1 MKTYET
7 IINDINTG
15 EYLGTNTVKAKDTD
29 IVTTKVRS
37 PKEYDNQIQF
47 AKNKKMLDAEMKEF
61 IENNEGAFVS
71 LIFKY
76 GSIIFKEIEDRA
88 EGNKGNIHVIRFIV
102 LATYQNYKG
111 CLTYSNGKEIKKK
124 DLGKIWDTSSK
135 NSINETYNLLKECGY
150 LYETEEGNLMINK
163 DIVIK
168 GPMKDKI
175 KELKDKDGSYTYTR
189 VFADNVRNMY
199 QGTESKQRK
208 QLANLFKILPYINFK
223 YNVFCSNPAET
234 DKTKLRLLDWTD
246 LAEICGYNVDN
257 ASRLKKE
264 LMKLKIYGYDVIGQ
278 FETGSGRTIKINPK
292 VYYAGDDTNNVRELY
307 SCDMFDMIEG
317 YVKNHKK

>member
-7 IINDINTG
+7 IINDINNG
-15 EYLGTNTVKAKDTD
+15 EHLGTNTVEAKDTD
-29 IVTTKVRS
+29 IVITKVMS

-76 GSIIFKEIEDRA
+76 GAVIFKEIEDRA

-124 DLGKIWDTSSK
+124 DLGKIWDVK
-135 NSINETYNLLKECGY
+135 DRKGINDTYNILKDCGY
-150 LYETEEGNLMINK
+150 LYETEEGNLMINE

-168 GPMKDKI
+168 GVIKNKI
-175 KELKDKDGSYTYTR
+175 KELKDDNKSYTCTR
-189 VFADNVRNMY
+189 LFVDNVREMY
-199 QGTESKQRK
+199 NRTESKQRK

-223 YNVFCSNPAET
+223 YNVFCSNPTET

-257 ASRLKKE
+257 VSRLKKE
-264 LMKLKIYGYDVIGQ
+264 LMKLKIYGYDVIG
-278 FETGSGRTIKINPK
+278 ELNRGSGKTIIVNPH
-292 VYYAGDDTNNVRELY
+292 VYYGGDDTNDVKWLY
-307 SCDMFDMIEG
+307 DVFEM
-317 YVKNHKK
+317 NPKK

>member
-1 MKTYET
+1 MKIYKT
-7 IINDINTG
+7 IINDVNTG
-15 EYLGTNTVKAKDTD
+15 EYLGTNTVEAKDTD

-37 PKEYDNQIQF
+37 PKEFDNQIQF

-76 GSIIFKEIEDRA
+76 GAVIFKEIEDRA
-88 EGNKGNIHVIRFIV
+88 EGNKGNIHVIRFMI
-102 LATYQNYKG
+102 LATYQDYKG

-150 LYETEEGNLMINK
+150 LYEAEEGNLMINK

-234 DKTKLRLLDWTD
+234 DKTKLRLLNWTD
-246 LAEICGYNVDN
+246 LARECGYDKTQV
-257 ASRLKKE
+257 ARFKKD
-264 LMKLKIYGYDVIGQ
+264 LMKLKIYGYDVIGS
-278 FETGSGRTIKINPK
+278 FERGSGLSITVNPK
-292 VYYAGDDTNNVRELY
+292 IYYSGDDINDVKWLY
-307 SCDMFDMIEG
+307 DAFEM
-317 YVKNHKK
+317 NPKK